1 MLFVLLFSFQLSLSG
16 HWVDLRIGTFA
27 GIGNDAIVLAINL
40 LVPFRLQPPVD
51 SKAGT
56 TQPDTLLAYIGTSAK
71 DFSPAPGK
79 TPANCPRHVFCS
91 RFRRPAALGFAP
103 IRDKIG
109 GSSCSTADPGLACP
123 RENSN
128 QTAARKIVREHA

>member
-79 TPANCPRHVFCS
+79 TPANCPVTYFVPVS
-91 RFRRPAALGFAP
+91 DAP
-103 IRDKIG
+103 PRSASPQYGIR
-109 GSSCSTADPGLACP
+109 
-123 RENSN
+123 
-128 QTAARKIVREHA
+128 